1 MQTKGKG
8 SKVLVAICKDR
19 SRLLTFPRGDS
30 PPLKAVYVTSPVRE
44 KVFMKPKYSV
54 EQILEAIEASHFS
67 LVVKSVDGE
76 KVEIDLPGQEETVTI
91 VCDTSSLFIL
101 HTPARYNTVLEQ
113 LVLSSLKTALH
124 ILFDK

>member
-44 KVFMKPKYSV
+44 KCFMAVFVLVQGVSHRYCTVVQRGNGYGYSLV
-54 EQILEAIEASHFS
+54 AKTDVRGTPPQHRDASHPA
-67 LVVKSVDGE
+67 LY
-76 KVEIDLPGQEETVTI
+76 LPGLQAEV
-91 VCDTSSLFIL
+91 SR
-101 HTPARYNTVLEQ
+101 AN
-113 LVLSSLKTALH
+113 
-124 ILFDK
+124 

>member
-1 MQTKGKG
+1 
-8 SKVLVAICKDR
+8 
-19 SRLLTFPRGDS
+19 
-30 PPLKAVYVTSPVRE
+30 
-44 KVFMKPKYSV
+44 MKPKYSV
-54 EQILEAIEASHFS
+54 EQILESIEASHFS

-76 KVEIDLPGQEETVTI
+76 KVEIDLPGQEETATV

-101 HTPARYNTVLEQ
+101 HTPARYNTVQEQ